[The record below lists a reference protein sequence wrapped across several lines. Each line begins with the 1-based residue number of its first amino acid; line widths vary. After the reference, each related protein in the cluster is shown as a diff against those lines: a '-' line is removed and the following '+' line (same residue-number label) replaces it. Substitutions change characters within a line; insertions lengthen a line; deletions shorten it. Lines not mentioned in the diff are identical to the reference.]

1 MERILINTHI
11 LSSYSAHKYTHEHT
25 EIHTNNK
32 KISLLSTNS
41 NARARAQKATSAP
54 QTNKWREG
62 KNAAK
67 LNDKRNHKGKLICSI
82 VIICFCCCCC
92 SWVQFIFGEG
102 GGGGGWPGGE
112 GTLCAS
118 SHVACGN
125 DKNPWLIKEK
135 FVSRQNVIETLS
147 MNLFMCLRAAHPL
160 RSSVPLVCIVL
171 ACKFLAICCVCVYGK
186 V

>member
-1 MERILINTHI
+1 MERTLINTHI
-11 LSSYSAHKYTHEHT
+11 LSSYSTHKYTHEHT

-82 VIICFCCCCC
+82 VIICFVVVVVVGF
-92 SWVQFIFGEG
+92 SSYLARVAAAADGRVG
-102 GGGGGWPGGE
+102 KGR
-112 GTLCAS
+112 CA
-118 SHVACGN
+118 
-125 DKNPWLIKEK
+125 
-135 FVSRQNVIETLS
+135 RQA
-147 MNLFMCLRAAHPL
+147 MLRAATI
-160 RSSVPLVCIVL
+160 RIRDS
-171 ACKFLAICCVCVYGK
+171 
-186 V
+186 